1 MMNWKVVGLYLAL
14 LFLLV
19 TAGKPLW
26 WLPLGSLVLL
36 VLTFP
41 LKRPAADFDWQLW
54 HPVFAT
60 LFASPANATLSR
72 WVRYKK
78 VVGGDSL
85 IPFMAHSGSGILLF
99 DLSKNDLETFLHFVW
114 TKNLIVNAWGQ
125 PKPHLLRLLEVIR
138 SCGDRVGLSYLAGF
152 LSPKETEWHSVGCFG
167 IGWFDERANGQP
179 RILPTL
185 GRTFWRVRRSG
196 VHWVFTTDGIAE
208 HIAKVMDD
216 LRTGGSPEDFVQK
229 LSRQD
234 DLTIGWIVPKLKT
247 LSNKLV
253 ISDRR

>member
-54 HPVFAT
+54 HPVFTT
-60 LFASPANATLSR
+60 LLASSLNATLSR

-85 IPFMAHSGSGILLF
+85 IPLMALGRSGILLF
-99 DLSKNDLETFLHFVW
+99 DLSKNDLETLC
-114 TKNLIVNAWGQ
+114 TL
-125 PKPHLLRLLEVIR
+125 
-138 SCGDRVGLSYLAGF
+138 
-152 LSPKETEWHSVGCFG
+152 FG
-167 IGWFDERANGQP
+167 R
-179 RILPTL
+179 
-185 GRTFWRVRRSG
+185 RT
-196 VHWVFTTDGIAE
+196 
-208 HIAKVMDD
+208 
-216 LRTGGSPEDFVQK
+216 
-229 LSRQD
+229 
-234 DLTIGWIVPKLKT
+234 
-247 LSNKLV
+247 
-253 ISDRR
+253 

>member
-36 VLTFP
+36 FLTFP
-41 LKRPAADFDWQLW
+41 LKRPASDFDWQLW

-85 IPFMAHSGSGILLF
+85 IPFVAHGGSGILLF
-99 DLSKNDLETFLHFVW
+99 RLEQKRLRNLSALCLDEKPNRQCVGS
-114 TKNLIVNAWGQ
+114 TKAPFAEASG
-125 PKPHLLRLLEVIR
+125 
-138 SCGDRVGLSYLAGF
+138 SY
-152 LSPKETEWHSVGCFG
+152 S
-167 IGWFDERANGQP
+167 
-179 RILPTL
+179 
-185 GRTFWRVRRSG
+185 
-196 VHWVFTTDGIAE
+196 
-208 HIAKVMDD
+208 
-216 LRTGGSPEDFVQK
+216 K
-229 LSRQD
+229 L
-234 DLTIGWIVPKLKT
+234 
-247 LSNKLV
+247 
-253 ISDRR
+253 